1 MENKDEIL
9 NTDFLNNLSES
20 NKSFDFK
27 SLLNDEKLKEYMGK
41 NIDMNKISE
50 LLGGGIEVQKSKQ
63 VEEDPALRRE
73 ELRRKLR
80 AKTNSLK
87 SNRISKQEREQNQI
101 NELKT
106 NPMFQ
111 NAGLNGGNNDEIK
124 NMIDAYASKM
134 TTDPKQKKNIKK
146 QMDNLIQKMNTI

>member
-9 NTDFLNNLSES
+9 NTDFLNDLSES

-87 SNRISKQEREQNQI
+87 SNRMSKQEREQNQI

>member
-87 SNRISKQEREQNQI
+87 SNRMSKQEREQNQI

>member
-1 MENKDEIL
+1 MENQDEIL
-9 NTDFLNNLSES
+9 NTTDLNDLNES

-27 SLLNDEKLKEYMGK
+27 SLLSDDKFKEYMGK
-41 NIDMNKISE
+41 NVDMNKIGE
-50 LLGGGIEVQKSKQ
+50 LLGSVTTQESKQ
-63 VEEDPALRRE
+63 EDPALRRE

-87 SNRISKQEREQNQI
+87 GNRSSKQEREQNQI
-101 NELKT
+101 NELKK

-111 NAGLNGGNNDEIK
+111 NAGLAGGNNDDIK

-134 TTDPKQKKNIKK
+134 TSDPKQKKNIKK
-146 QMDNLIQKMNTI
+146 QMDSLIEKMNTM

>member
-1 MENKDEIL
+1 MSNQDEIL
-9 NTDFLNNLSES
+9 NTDILNELNES

-27 SLLNDEKLKEYMGK
+27 SLLSDDKFKEYMGK
-41 NIDMNKISE
+41 NVDMNKISE
-50 LLGGGIEVQKSKQ
+50 LLGNGPTQESKQ
-63 VEEDPALRRE
+63 EEEDPALRRE

-87 SNRISKQEREQNQI
+87 GNRMSKQEREKNQI
-101 NELKT
+101 NELKK

-111 NAGLNGGNNDEIK
+111 NAGLAGGNNDDIK

-134 TTDPKQKKNIKK
+134 TNDPKQKKNIKK
-146 QMDNLIQKMNTI
+146 QMDSLIEKMNTM

>member
-1 MENKDEIL
+1 MENQDEIL
-9 NTDFLNNLSES
+9 NSGILNDLNEA

-27 SLLNDEKLKEYMGK
+27 SLLSDDKLKEYMGN

-50 LLGGGIEVQKSKQ
+50 LLGGQSQESKE

-87 SNRISKQEREQNQI
+87 GNRMSKQEREKNQI
-101 NELKT
+101 NELKK

-111 NAGLNGGNNDEIK
+111 NVGATGGNNDDIK
-124 NMIDAYASKM
+124 NMIDAYAYKM

-146 QMDNLIQKMNTI
+146 QMDSLIEKMNTM